1 MATAQVWNVTEAF
14 AHEDGW
20 MWNPRAVQ
28 ATMDVQR
35 LRPLLSTRMQP
46 LLLIWEEYLDHVF
59 CTQEE
64 IIFFFSLYWMWKNL
78 CSSGAERNSWVAE
91 MSYGARTVLLK
102 EMLVFL
108 LFWLFEAKI
117 IFPRVSQVLLIR
129 SGTNFHQNTINP
141 GCFARYPV
149 CRATCWRYLCWWGSV

>member
-1 MATAQVWNVTEAF
+1 
-14 AHEDGW
+14 

-64 IIFFFSLYWMWKNL
+64 IIFFFQFILNVEK
-78 CSSGAERNSWVAE
+78 
-91 MSYGARTVLLK
+91 
-102 EMLVFL
+102 LVQL
-108 LFWLFEAKI
+108 
-117 IFPRVSQVLLIR
+117 R
-129 SGTNFHQNTINP
+129 
-141 GCFARYPV
+141 C
-149 CRATCWRYLCWWGSV
+149 